1 MASSPDRRT
10 AALAIAATLL
20 SAIAWWHGTSLQPL
34 WWAAWLAPLPLLAVS
49 PRLPARWTALASLV
63 AFAAGSLNQWHYL
76 VGVIGLP
83 VPAMA
88 TIVAATAL
96 AMTLVVL
103 LFRALAVRGRA
114 LAAAL
119 SVPLA
124 ATGLSWLSALL
135 SPHGTFGHIAYTQMD
150 VPVLLQVA
158 ALVGLWGVG
167 FLVLLGP
174 ATLAAALC
182 ARAGA
187 RARLVAGAAGA
198 TVLVAALVFGAW
210 RLHDDAPVARQRVAL
225 IDMGSGAGQ
234 AADVD
239 SDNGQRLLAGYAAEL
254 ARLAADQRIDLAVLP
269 ESTLLLRERM
279 LAPLQAL
286 ADRHGIRIVVGVEDH
301 SGSPLRNSAL
311 VLTPGAP
318 QPQAYFKRHLV
329 PGFEDR
335 YTPGD
340 SRLLLAGSPATA
352 VAICK
357 DLDFTATARE
367 HARLGVQLLAVPA
380 WDFSVDAWMH
390 GRMAAMRGIEGGFA
404 IARVARDGDLM
415 LSDDRGRVLAEAS
428 AVDTQGP
435 VSLVAD
441 LPLRNTRT
449 PYRLWGDAFGALCLA
464 LAVLLATSLLRGSA
478 HPPRR
483 G

>member
-20 SAIAWWHGTSLQPL
+20 SAVAWWFGSSLQPL
-34 WWAAWLAPLPLLAVS
+34 WWAAWLAPLPLLVVS
-49 PRLPARWTALASLV
+49 TPLRARWAAVATLL
-63 AFAAGSLNQWHYL
+63 AFAGGSLNPGHPL
-76 VGVIGLP
+76 VDTP
-83 VPAMA
+83 APPAPAMA
-88 TIVAATAL
+88 AVAAPSAP
-96 AMTLVVL
+96 AMTAVVVL
-103 LFRALAVRGRA
+103 CRALALRGRP
-114 LAAAL
+114 LAAACAA
-119 SVPLA
+119 PLA
-124 ATGLSWLSALL
+124 GTGLAWLGAAQ
-135 SPHGTFGHIAYTQMD
+135 SPHGTFGNIAYTQMD
-150 VPVLLQVA
+150 VPLVLQVA
-158 ALVGLWGVG
+158 ALMGLWGVG
-167 FLVLLGP
+167 FLVLLVP

-182 ARAGA
+182 APAGA
-187 RARLVAGAAGA
+187 RARLVAGIAGA
-198 TVLVAALVFGAW
+198 AVLVAALVFGAW
-210 RLHDDAPVARQRVAL
+210 RLHDDAPTGQQRVAL
-225 IDMGSGAGQ
+225 LDMGSGAGQ

-239 SDNGQRLLAGYAAEL
+239 SDGGQRLLAGYAAEL
-254 ARLAADQRIDLAVLP
+254 ARLAADERIDLAVLP
-269 ESTLLLRERM
+269 ESALLLRERT

-286 ADRHGIRIVVGVEDH
+286 AARHGMRIVIGVEDH

-311 VLTPGAP
+311 VLTPGTP
-318 QPQAYFKRHLV
+318 PPQAYYKRHLV

-340 SRLLLAGSPATA
+340 SRLLLAGNPATA

-357 DLDFTATARE
+357 DLDFTATAHE

-428 AVDTQGP
+428 AVHMQGP

-449 PYRLWGDAFGALCLA
+449 P
-464 LAVLLATSLLRGSA
+464 
-478 HPPRR
+478 
-483 G
+483 

>member
-1 MASSPDRRT
+1 MASNPDRRT

-20 SAIAWWHGTSLQPL
+20 SAVAWWFGSSLQPL
-34 WWAAWLAPLPLLAVS
+34 WWAAWLAPLPLLVVS
-49 PRLPARWTALASLV
+49 TRLRARWAAVATLL
-63 AFAAGSLNQWHYL
+63 AFAGGSLNQWHYL
-76 VGVIGLP
+76 VDTLGLP
-83 VPAMA
+83 PLTMA
-88 TIVAATAL
+88 TVAATIAA
-96 AMTLVVL
+96 AMTAVVL
-103 LFRALAVRGRA
+103 LFRALALRGRP
-114 LAAAL
+114 LTAAFAA
-119 SVPLA
+119 PLA
-124 ATGLSWLSALL
+124 GTGLAWLGAAQ

-174 ATLAAALC
+174 ATLAAAVC

-187 RARLVAGAAGA
+187 RTRLVAGAAGA
-198 TVLVAALVFGAW
+198 VVLVAALGYGAW
-210 RLHDDAPVARQRVAL
+210 RLHDEAPVARQRVAL

-367 HARLGVQLLAVPA
+367 H
-380 WDFSVDAWMH
+380 
-390 GRMAAMRGIEGGFA
+390 
-404 IARVARDGDLM
+404 
-415 LSDDRGRVLAEAS
+415 
-428 AVDTQGP
+428 
-435 VSLVAD
+435 
-441 LPLRNTRT
+441 
-449 PYRLWGDAFGALCLA
+449 
-464 LAVLLATSLLRGSA
+464 
-478 HPPRR
+478 
-483 G
+483 